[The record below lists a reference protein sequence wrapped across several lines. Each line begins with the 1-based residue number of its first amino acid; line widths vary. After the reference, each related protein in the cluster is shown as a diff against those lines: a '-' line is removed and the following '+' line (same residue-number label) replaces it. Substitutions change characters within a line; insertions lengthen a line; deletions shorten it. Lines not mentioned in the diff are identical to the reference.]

1 MREVELSDF
10 EWFRLVRAFYER
22 GSHVL
27 ADLGYE
33 PPVKLTHI
41 NEFVIYERE
50 ADPPDALDDLEVVG

>member
-1 MREVELSDF
+1 M
-10 EWFRLVRAFYER
+10 RAFYER
-22 GSHVL
+22 GSRVL

-33 PPVKLTHI
+33 PPIKLTHK

>member
-10 EWFRLVRAFYER
+10 EWIRLVRAFYER

-33 PPVKLTHI
+33 PPVKLTHK

-50 ADPPDALDDLEVVG
+50 ADPPDALDDLEVVE